1 MEPTATYQGRMIVL
15 NCTGSEIT
23 NLRVE
28 HRCGQASPSV
38 VRADKL
44 AYGRASIPAQITAVK
59 GSNDLWDVEFKIG
72 KTQIRRNGKQCNMPN
87 SKEMSCAVIN
97 LYKKSYSI
105 VTPDKSPCLLNHY

>member
-1 MEPTATYQGRMIVL
+1 MEPAATYHGRMIVV

-23 NLRVE
+23 NVRVE

-44 AYGRASIPAQITAVK
+44 AYGRASTPALITAVK
-59 GSNDLWDVEFKIG
+59 GSNDIWDVEFKIG
-72 KTQIRRNGKQCNMPN
+72 STQKRRNGKQCNMPN
-87 SKEMSCAVIN
+87 SNEMSAAVII

>member
-1 MEPTATYQGRMIVL
+1 MEPTARKNDCFELHRQRDHKFA
-15 NCTGSEIT
+15 
-23 NLRVE
+23 VE

-38 VRADKL
+38 VRAVP
-44 AYGRASIPAQITAVK
+44 AAQITAVK
-59 GSNDLWDVEFKIG
+59 GSNFGMSNSG